1 MAAVFCS
8 QTQWMRCSAN
18 SIVTIRAC
26 LVGLGFY
33 QTEVNGVLV
42 VGHGGDTDSFHSELV
57 IDRTNN
63 LVFFVS
69 FGARGG
75 GAVRSGFKP
84 AFYDQYFPLSKPI
97 PVPPSD
103 FAERAE
109 KYVGT
114 YRFWRSNFSTFEKGL
129 GLPSAL
135 TVGAGPDNTL
145 MLNTGS
151 AVVRYVEVERN
162 LFELADPIQPGFPKL
177 AFQEN
182 ENGQVSG
189 FQAEGIPFMSTYKAA
204 RHQTPN
210 FNLTLLTFAILG
222 FVGVWLH
229 YFYRR
234 ADFAALER
242 REKSVRRASMLVAAA
257 NLMVFIVGTIVLSA
271 VGDQLNYSIP
281 FAIKAWLVLPIIAFV
296 AGLYHFYQAV
306 IVWRGDLLGGI
317 WARLRFT
324 YVTLAGL
331 FMCWFYWYWNFLG
344 WQYMT

>member
-1 MAAVFCS
+1 MDLDTNVNQYLESFQIDDTWPDQPVTLRHIMTHTAGFEDGGVGYL
-8 QTQWMRCSAN
+8 
-18 SIVTIRAC
+18 IV
-26 LVGLGFY
+26 
-33 QTEVNGVLV
+33 
-42 VGHGGDTDSFHSELV
+42 SELV

-109 KYVGT
+109 KY
-114 YRFWRSNFSTFEKGL
+114 
-129 GLPSAL
+129 
-135 TVGAGPDNTL
+135 
-145 MLNTGS
+145 
-151 AVVRYVEVERN
+151 
-162 LFELADPIQPGFPKL
+162 
-177 AFQEN
+177 
-182 ENGQVSG
+182 
-189 FQAEGIPFMSTYKAA
+189 
-204 RHQTPN
+204 
-210 FNLTLLTFAILG
+210 
-222 FVGVWLH
+222 
-229 YFYRR
+229 
-234 ADFAALER
+234 
-242 REKSVRRASMLVAAA
+242 
-257 NLMVFIVGTIVLSA
+257 VGTIVLSA

-331 FMCWFYWYWNFLG
+331 FMCWFYWCWNFLG